1 MRPRLGA
8 GWRSG
13 DGGHEIDYVEFQS
26 ADLERTQAFFAQA
39 FGWTFVEYGDDYR
52 DVRGAGIGGG
62 IERGGSEPPLPVVRS
77 HDLEATLAAVRE
89 AGAEI
94 TRDIFEFPGG
104 RRFHF
109 REPGGNEMAAWS
121 ES

>member
-1 MRPRLGA
+1 M
-8 GWRSG
+8 SG

-39 FGWTFVEYGDDYR
+39 FGWTFVEYGENYR
-52 DVRGAGIGGG
+52 DIRGAGIGGG